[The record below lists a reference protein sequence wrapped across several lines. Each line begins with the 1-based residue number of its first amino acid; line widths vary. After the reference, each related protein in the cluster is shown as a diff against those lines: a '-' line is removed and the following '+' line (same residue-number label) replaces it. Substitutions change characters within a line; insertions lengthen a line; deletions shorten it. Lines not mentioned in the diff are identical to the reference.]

1 MLRYDSALNMHNIP
15 DFFRLLDEYR
25 IGATLLAPTAP
36 AAALLDWSPGWQRFY
51 SDDVAVVHVRR
62 R

>member
-1 MLRYDSALNMHNIP
+1 
-15 DFFRLLDEYR
+15 
-25 IGATLLAPTAP
+25 LAPKAP
-36 AAALLDWSPGWQRFY
+36 AAALLDRSPGWQRFF